1 MKIINS
7 ILVGIACCACTPSD
21 FYTLRGT
28 LPENSNATEVYLLSK
43 EGKALTRLQE
53 AWCSQIGLL
62 Y

>member
-1 MKIINS
+1 M
-7 ILVGIACCACTPSD
+7 GIACSACTPSD

-28 LPENSNATEVYLLSK
+28 LPENSNATEIYLLSK

-53 AWCSQIGLL
+53 AWCTQIGLL